1 MFRCY
6 SAPVFSFAC
15 ISEGTEIGASGKM
28 LSLTKQDNDARL
40 FRRIA
45 KKCLEK
51 RSSLRPG

>member
-6 SAPVFSFAC
+6 SAPVFSLAC

-40 FRRIA
+40 FRQIA